1 MSDLIDAAG
10 DAWDRA
16 AEAISVGTE
25 SDEEVAAETA
35 RVVAERHRV
44 AAADARAK
52 AASEVASGHS
62 MGLWTGIAIGAGALA
77 LIGIAVVVVRK

>member
-35 RVVAERHRV
+35 RVVAERART
-44 AAADARAK
+44 AAAAAK
-52 AASEVASGHS
+52 AKADADASAGHS
-62 MGLWTGIAIGAGALA
+62 MGLWTGIAIGAGMLA
-77 LIGIAVVVVRK
+77 LIGIAVLVVRK